1 MPKAKEYPKEPVP
14 EAPPLGWINFKG
26 PQGGLV
32 RDPGYVPD
40 SEKDEGKEDGSAPA
54 PKGAKTKEL
63 TLFKDPKKG
72 ELTPFAK
79 AVRAVDRQPN
89 WAMNARKPTVEERAL
104 YGMPPAAPN
113 PNPNPNP
120 NANPNPN
127 PNPNPDLLLR
137 GGGELATEEE
147 ELAALRGHCDHLV

>member
-26 PQGGLV
+26 PEGGLV
-32 RDPGYVPD
+32 RDPGYMPD
-40 SEKDEGKEDGSAPA
+40 REKEEGSAQGSAPA
-54 PKGAKTKEL
+54 PKGAKTK
-63 TLFKDPKKG
+63 

-89 WAMNARKPTVEERAL
+89 WAMTRKPTVEERAL
-104 YGMPPAAPN
+104 YGRPPAAPHPN

-120 NANPNPN
+120 RRPSPS
-127 PNPNPDLLLR
+127 R
-137 GGGELATEEE
+137 STW
-147 ELAALRGHCDHLV
+147 R

>member
-89 WAMNARKPTVEERAL
+89 WPMTRKPTVEERAL
-104 YGMPPAAPN
+104 YGMPPN
-113 PNPNPNP
+113 PK
-120 NANPNPN
+120 
-127 PNPNPDLLLR
+127 
-137 GGGELATEEE
+137 
-147 ELAALRGHCDHLV
+147 ALGLGLG

>member
-32 RDPGYVPD
+32 RDPGYVP
-40 SEKDEGKEDGSAPA
+40 EREEEEGKEEGSAPA

-89 WAMNARKPTVEERAL
+89 WATTRKPTVEERAL

-113 PNPNPNP
+113 PNPNPTP
-120 NANPNPN
+120 TPTLTP
-127 PNPNPDLLLR
+127 PSP
-137 GGGELATEEE
+137 
-147 ELAALRGHCDHLV
+147 

>member
-1 MPKAKEYPKEPVP
+1 MPKAKEYPKAPVP

-32 RDPGYVPD
+32 RDPGYLPD
-40 SEKDEGKEDGSAPA
+40 REKEEGSASA
-54 PKGAKTKEL
+54 PKGEL

-89 WAMNARKPTVEERAL
+89 WAMTRKPTVEERAL
-104 YGMPPAAPN
+104 YGMPPN
-113 PNPNPNP
+113 PK
-120 NANPNPN
+120 
-127 PNPNPDLLLR
+127 
-137 GGGELATEEE
+137 
-147 ELAALRGHCDHLV
+147 ALGLGLG